1 MKCEKCG
8 KRIANYHYM
17 SNVNGKVTEQHLCDQ
32 CAAELEGKDNVF
44 ANAGRMF
51 DQMWNSFWGDGFGR
65 LGMPSFGS
73 FFGAPTLV
81 MPHFQLTM
89 DGPAAAAPAAVTP
102 AAAEPAAAGADP
114 EMSRQR
120 QINMLREQ
128 IKTAV
133 ENEQYEKAAELRDQI
148 RALEK

>member
-8 KRIANYHYM
+8 KRVANYHYM

-44 ANAGRMF
+44 ANAGKMF
-51 DQMWNSFWGDGFGR
+51 DQMWNNFWGDGFGR
-65 LGMPSFGS
+65 LTMPSFGS

-81 MPHFQLTM
+81 MPRFQLTL
-89 DGPAAAAPAAVTP
+89 DHPAATQETTESTATTT
-102 AAAEPAAAGADP
+102 ADP
-114 EMSRQR
+114 EMAKQR